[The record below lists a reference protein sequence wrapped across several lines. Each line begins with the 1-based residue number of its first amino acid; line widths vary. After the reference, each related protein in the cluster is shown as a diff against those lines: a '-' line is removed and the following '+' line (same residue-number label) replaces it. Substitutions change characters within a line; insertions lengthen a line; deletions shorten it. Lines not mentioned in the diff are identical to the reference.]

1 MNNNKELDL
10 LEKKEYWMNLFKKYS
25 FLLTQN
31 QKQVFHLY
39 FVEDL
44 SLNEV
49 ATELAVTRSA
59 VFDTLKKTK
68 NKLEEIYKKHQN

>member
-1 MNNNKELDL
+1 MNNNKELAL
-10 LEKKEYWMNLFKKYS
+10 LEKKEYWLNLFKKYS

-49 ATELAVTRSA
+49 AIELAVTRSA

-68 NKLEEIYKKHQN
+68 IKLEEIYKKHQN